1 METFD
6 FNVFLLL
13 LFLLSIITTT
23 NAVDPL
29 PLSLHLQ
36 DFSDFNRSSFPPGF
50 VFGTASSAF
59 QVRAKIF

>member
-1 METFD
+1 MATFD
-6 FNVFLLL
+6 FNVLLLL
-13 LFLLSIITTT
+13 LFLLSIFTTT

-29 PLSLHLQ
+29 PLSLQ